1 MALRITSLDY
11 LGAVASKLRRDAVQS
26 RLKLDTINS
35 IIKYVLVFVYLIY
48 KIQDKSILFSHILQ
62 ENVVSCNR

>member
-1 MALRITSLDY
+1 MSFLGTEVALRITSLDY

-35 IIKYVLVFVYLIY
+35 IIKYVLLFIYLLWMEIH
-48 KIQDKSILFSHILQ
+48 DVLILHT
-62 ENVVSCNR
+62 